1 MDAGGWQQAVSV
13 GVSAG
18 GYRAMLLTG
27 VVVAAG
33 MTILRGLV
41 GVR

>member
-1 MDAGGWQQAVSV
+1 MDAGGWQQTVLL

-18 GYRAMLLTG
+18 GYRALLLTG

-33 MTILRGLV
+33 MTILRGLE